1 MRWRPLLFRL
11 AVHGFGSAVLAA
23 LLLPILAVVPASLN
37 YGSFISL
44 PPETWST
51 RWYGRFFADRE
62 WLTSLVTSFQVA
74 AIATVVSVVFG
85 TAAALGLIRVGR
97 RLRAALTGLILAPLI
112 VPVIVTAVALY
123 YTSRSWGL
131 TGTVTGL
138 AMAHVLMCLPFVVLN
153 VGVSLGGLDPN
164 WIRAAEGLG
173 ASPARVFMTVTL
185 PTILPGLFGG
195 AVFSLMTSFDE
206 VVMSIFL
213 AGIQAK
219 TLPVK
224 MWEVVRLEFT
234 PILSVASTLLIGLTV
249 VMFVLFR
256 LAAARTAAGTE
267 TRP

>member
-1 MRWRPLLFRL
+1 MTSRPLLFRM
-11 AVHGFGSAVLAA
+11 AVHGFGSLVLAC

-37 YGSFISL
+37 FGSFIRL
-44 PPETWST
+44 PPETWSI
-51 RWYGRFFADRE
+51 RWYGRFFADSE
-62 WLTSLVTSFQVA
+62 WLTSLATSFQVA
-74 AIATVVSVVFG
+74 IVATLVSVGLG
-85 TAAALGLIRVGR
+85 TAAALGLHRLGG
-97 RLRAALTGLILAPLI
+97 RLRTALTGLILAPLI

-123 YTSRSWGL
+123 FASRSWGL
-131 TGTVTGL
+131 TGTLTGL
-138 AMAHVLMCLPFVVLN
+138 AIGHALMCLPFVVLN
-153 VGVSLGGLDPN
+153 VGVSLGGLDSS

-173 ASPARVFMTVTL
+173 ASPARVFLTVTL

-206 VVMSIFL
+206 VIMSIFL

-256 LAAARTAAGTE
+256 VAQARAAARTG
-267 TRP
+267 RR

>member
-1 MRWRPLLFRL
+1 MAWRALLFRL
-11 AVHGFGSAVLAA
+11 AVHGFGSAVLAF

-37 YGSFISL
+37 HGSFIRL
-44 PPETWST
+44 PPEAWST

-62 WLTSLVTSFQVA
+62 WLTSLVTSSEVA
-74 AIATVVSVVFG
+74 AIATLVSVVFG
-85 TAAALGLIRVGR
+85 TAAALGLARVGG

-123 YTSRSWGL
+123 YIGRYWGL
-131 TGTVTGL
+131 TGTLTGL

-173 ASPARVFMTVTL
+173 ASPARVFATVTL
-185 PTILPGLFGG
+185 PTILPGLLGG
-195 AVFSLMTSFDE
+195 AVFSLITSFDE
-206 VVMSIFL
+206 VVLSIFL

-234 PILSVASTLLIGLTV
+234 PILSVASTLLIVLTI

-256 LAAARTAAGTE
+256 LAAARSAGGGA
-267 TRP
+267 RP